1 MADQIKKF
9 MDIIPDADDI
19 DAIKLIIV
27 KRQFGQSALQ
37 RKDFD
42 PDTKPE
48 AMTAYYRAAL
58 ETYAQAQHDENNW
71 WKMVNAKYKLPL
83 NGISLDFAI
92 DRFYSL
98 EDVPEQK

>member
-9 MDIIPDADDI
+9 MDVIPEADDVS
-19 DAIKLIIV
+19 AIKLIII

-37 RKDFD
+37 RKDFEAD
-42 PDTKPE
+42 MKPE

-58 ETYAQAQHDENNW
+58 ETYAQAQHDENQW
-71 WKMVNAKYKLPL
+71 WKLVNEKYKLPL
-83 NGISLDFAI
+83 NGISFDFTV

-98 EDVPEQK
+98 EDVPEKK